1 MNLIL
6 TFGTFISIQIF
17 TVRVWYVKNPPPC
30 RTRHV
35 FSTLFVKA
43 WRLSSTSSWN
53 LRKNCVRN
61 PVDGL
66 EIRRSPVEAG
76 SWNPI
81 NIWRV
86 FLHPNSGWPWDFWT
100 ISSSNRCPNHVA
112 WRMSIVST
120 PPNHSRLD
128 LHVFLSSWIRRF
140 SGSGITENFP
150 LWKVEI
156 SILWF
161 CKNLCCHNVPKR
173 DYHSTF
179 SMKNSR
185 MCVGVFFLHRRNTY
199 GKSARGSASKKWVC
213 LKRNLFE
220 LLVEPLWKR
229 CSWSWIIWFIC
240 PFLGVKKF
248 SETTTWLFV
257 LCLKTSPKIAQTGNF
272 PWLWTSQFWSYINFA
287 ISNARACPRKRRH
300 PSKNSSISMA
310 PPAAAGFCVIPKRF
324 VKKNTLK
331 QHHCWKQKRRKN
343 QCCHVPLCWLALI
356 GTLFD
361 LW

>member
-30 RTRHV
+30 PCHV

-100 ISSSNRCPNHVA
+100 ISTSNRCPNHVA

-128 LHVFLSSWIRRF
+128 VHVFFIKLDPPIFWVRNHRELSAVE
-140 SGSGITENFP
+140 SGDLHT
-150 LWKVEI
+150 L
-156 SILWF
+156 ILQESV
-161 CKNLCCHNVPKR
+161 LSQR
-173 DYHSTF
+173 
-179 SMKNSR
+179 
-185 MCVGVFFLHRRNTY
+185 
-199 GKSARGSASKKWVC
+199 SKKRLPFHFFYEKLQDVC
-213 LKRNLFE
+213 RSF
-220 LLVEPLWKR
+220 
-229 CSWSWIIWFIC
+229 
-240 PFLGVKKF
+240 
-248 SETTTWLFV
+248 
-257 LCLKTSPKIAQTGNF
+257 F
-272 PWLWTSQFWSYINFA
+272 PS
-287 ISNARACPRKRRH
+287 
-300 PSKNSSISMA
+300 
-310 PPAAAGFCVIPKRF
+310 
-324 VKKNTLK
+324 
-331 QHHCWKQKRRKN
+331 
-343 QCCHVPLCWLALI
+343 
-356 GTLFD
+356 
-361 LW
+361 